1 MNVLR
6 LRVPPSTQVIVVG
19 NVWRYGVFCSEA
31 LAIGMR
37 NLRKIDIIK
46 MISQPP
52 PPTDNHSQ
60 GVLLYNICT
69 LVYMVDL
76 VCYTHHLTPVIRNAG
91 DHFMLKDKMINY
103 MGFGLYFAS
112 IGRVMCKNTPNSD

>member
-1 MNVLR
+1 MLR
-6 LRVPPSTQVIVVG
+6 ICVPPSSTVIVVG
-19 NVWRYGVFCSEA
+19 NVWRYGAFCYKA
-31 LAIGMR
+31 TAIGMR

-46 MISQPP
+46 MISP
-52 PPTDNHSQ
+52 PPTDKHSQ
-60 GVLLYNICT
+60 GVLLYNIFS
-69 LVYMVDL
+69 LVYNGRSI

-112 IGRVMCKNTPNSD
+112 IGRVMCKKTLIRID